1 MSRVTIEF
9 NLPDSSV
16 TEALGQ
22 ALARSLPRAVHTGA
36 VPTGGVRTD
45 AVYTGAVRTD
55 TERTDAV
62 PTGAVRTQ
70 EVHTGAV
77 RTEAAPTGAVLYL
90 QGELGAGKTTCVRSL
105 LRTLGVT
112 GLVRS
117 PTYTLV
123 EAYYLATLTCV
134 HVDLYR
140 LQSLTEVD
148 ELGLRDLV
156 EPGSLIMVEWPEKGG
171 VALPPADLDLTLR
184 YAGEA
189 RQAALSAKTLLGTEW
204 LQNLGR
210 DSGLGIPRA
219 TVA

>member
-1 MSRVTIEF
+1 MDF
-9 NLPDSSV
+9 NLPDSSA
-16 TEALGQ
+16 TEALGG
-22 ALARSLPRAVHTGA
+22 ALARSLPGAVRTDGVQTGAVHTGA
-36 VPTGGVRTD
+36 VPTGVMPAD
-45 AVYTGAVRTD
+45 AVQTGA
-55 TERTDAV
+55 A
-62 PTGAVRTQ
+62 
-70 EVHTGAV
+70 HTGAV
-77 RTEAAPTGAVLYL
+77 VYL

-105 LRTLGVT
+105 LRALGVT

-123 EAYYLATLTCV
+123 ETYPLATLTCV

-156 EPGSLIMVEWPEKGG
+156 GPGSLIMVEWPERGG
-171 VALPPADLDLTLR
+171 AAVPPADLELTLR

-204 LQNLGR
+204 LENLGR
-210 DSGLGIPRA
+210 DGSLVPTTA
-219 TVA
+219 